1 MAPAMDEVGRGA
13 EGEAEAEVEAKRNE
27 DEAYYLMM

>member
-13 EGEAEAEVEAKRNE
+13 EGEAEAEVEAERNE